1 MVISVT
7 EALKKLEAK
16 IGYKVGNGM
25 CGSLAS
31 QMLEYVAGYSFD
43 GEEAGAND
51 DNSIEPFAPG
61 ADMTSSWS
69 VYTTT
74 DWAKIGY
81 EYINNPTLAQLK
93 AGDIFF
99 ISPASS
105 GIWSGHSG
113 IVLRVSNGIVETL
126 EQNVDTNGDG
136 IGEQWVRK
144 FQSNS
149 GQGSWAWFKGFGGI
163 VRKKEVSNPPA
174 DNSQNNNNN
183 SENSNNKPIIK
194 GDEEEMMLFKIV
206 DTTGAHKGK
215 WFISNGTHLR
225 YIRTPRMLASYQ
237 NQFAKM
243 NLKTDS
249 IYSSELFGKKGEF
262 DEKNV
267 IW

>member
-1 MVISVT
+1 MTISVT
-7 EALKKLEAK
+7 EALNKLNAK
-16 IGYKVGNGM
+16 VGYKVGNGM

-74 DWAKIGY
+74 DWEKIGI
-81 EYINNPTLAQLK
+81 EYINNPTIAQLK

-99 ISPASS
+99 VSPVSS

-126 EQNVDTNGDG
+126 EQNIDSDGDG
-136 IGEQWVRK
+136 IGEQWVHK
-144 FQSNS
+144 FYSNS

-163 VRKKEVSNPPA
+163 VRKKEEKPSNG
-174 DNSQNNNNN
+174 DGTNNN
-183 SENSNNKPIIK
+183 EVNKK

-237 NQFAKM
+237 NQYAKM